1 MPQVTTHPPTSE
13 HRQIAS
19 ELNVKHQQ
27 VDNVVQLLDAGNTV
41 PFITR
46 YRKEQTGNLDEEQ
59 IREVRRRVLACRQLA
74 DRARTIL
81 RLIESRGQL
90 TDRLRAQILDA
101 DSIKRLEDLYLPY
114 RAKRRSRATTA
125 RERGLQPLADMVWAA
140 AEAIQTLESACRRFV
155 DPARELPDTASV
167 LQGVSDLLAERIA
180 EDVSVRE
187 FVRKLARDSGQ
198 ICVTRMA
205 ADHQDAHAF
214 RDYEGFRQSA
224 TRLPAHRCLA
234 LNRGEKS
241 GVLRVRIKC
250 DETGIRDRL
259 RQRPPFAGHRFRDL
273 VQAAADDA
281 LMRLILPSL
290 EREMRRE
297 LTHRA
302 ERQAIGVFTR
312 NLNNLLLQ
320 PPLPPRRV
328 LAIDPGFRTGCKIA
342 VLDEHGKCLATDQVY
357 VTGAA
362 AKKSANC
369 ARLAEMMTQF
379 DCQMMA
385 IGNGT
390 GCRETE
396 ELISLM
402 NAERDG
408 DWPYVIVNE
417 SGASIYSTSPV
428 AREEFPSLDAIDRG
442 TVSIG
447 RRLQDPLSEL
457 VKIDPQ
463 HLGVGM
469 YQHDLDPK
477 QLRESLDQVVE
488 SCVNAVGVDLNTAST
503 SLLQHVSGFNQRIA
517 RQVAEWRDTH
527 GPFRARSQLLSVPG
541 VGKSTYTQAAGF
553 LKIHLG
559 DEPLDGT
566 WIHPESYP
574 VANRLLER
582 MSSSATDLLRAAP
595 GDAFYDQLQRLDSAQ
610 LAAEFDLSLPTVEE
624 MIATFERP
632 CRDPRS
638 DLSGPVFR
646 RGVLKLEDL
655 GVGMELTGTVLNV
668 VDFGAFIDVGLK
680 DSGLVHISQMSTGFV
695 SDPHEIVAVGDV
707 VTVWVLRVEHDRRR
721 VSLGMVDPSEHH
733 TTGATADVPR
743 NLAAGPDARPSAR
756 GDG

>member
-1 MPQVTTHPPTSE
+1 MSQPHASE
-13 HRQIAS
+13 HRRIAAA
-19 ELNVKHQQ
+19 LNVELRQ
-27 VDNVVQLLDAGNTV
+27 VDNVVQLLDDGNTV

-59 IREVRRRVLACRQLA
+59 IREVRRQVMACRQLA

-90 TDRLRAQILDA
+90 TDRLRTQILQA
-101 DSIKRLEDLYLPY
+101 DSLKRLDDLYLPF

-125 RERGLQPLADMVWAA
+125 RERGLQPLADMVWDAA
-140 AEAIQTLESACRRFV
+140 DAIQTLESACRPFV
-155 DPARELPDTASV
+155 DPAGELPDSASV
-167 LQGVSDLLAERIA
+167 LGGVSDLLAERIA

-187 FVRKLARDSGQ
+187 FVRKAAWNSAE
-198 ICVTRMA
+198 ICVSHLNT
-205 ADHQDAHAF
+205 DHQDAHAF

-224 TRLPAHRCLA
+224 SRLPAHRCLA
-234 LNRGEKS
+234 LNRGEKT

-250 DETGIRDRL
+250 DESGIRDRL
-259 RQRPPFAGHRFRDL
+259 RKRPPFGQHRFQDL
-273 VQAAADDA
+273 LQAAADDA
-281 LMRLILPSL
+281 LVRLVLPSL

-297 LTHRA
+297 LTRRA
-302 ERQAIGVFTR
+302 ERHAIGVFTR
-312 NLNNLLLQ
+312 NLKNLLLQ

-342 VLDEHGKCLATDQVY
+342 VLDAHGKCLATDQVY

-362 AKKSANC
+362 AKKLANS
-369 ARLAEMMTQF
+369 ARLVELMTEF
-379 DCQMMA
+379 DCQLVA

-396 ELISLM
+396 ELVSMM
-402 NAERDG
+402 NAESDG

-428 AREEFPSLDAIDRG
+428 ARDEFPDLDAIHRG

-457 VKIDPQ
+457 VKIEPQ

-517 RQVAEWRDTH
+517 RKVAEWRDAH
-527 GPFRARSQLLSVPG
+527 GPFRCRSQLLAVPG

-553 LKIHLG
+553 LKIHSG
-559 DEPLDGT
+559 DEPLDAT

-574 VANRLLER
+574 AANRLLDR
-582 MSSSATDLLRAAP
+582 MSSSASDLLRATP
-595 GDAFYDQLQRLDSAQ
+595 GDLFYDTLQRLDRAQ
-610 LAAEFDLSLPTVEE
+610 LAVEFDLSLPTVEE

-638 DLSGPVFR
+638 DLAGPVFR

-680 DSGLVHISQMSTGFV
+680 DSGLVHISQMAAGFV
-695 SDPHEIVAVGDV
+695 SDPHDVVAVGDV
-707 VTVWVLRVEHDRRR
+707 VTVWVLKVELDRRR
-721 VSLGMVDPSEHH
+721 VSLGMVGPPEQGTDDGPEN
-733 TTGATADVPR
+733 P
-743 NLAAGPDARPSAR
+743 AAAHPARSIAR
-756 GDG
+756 GVE